1 LHSVKWLVTALI
13 VLQAPFLFIVFVMAG
28 TDGKRESL
36 YSVWAVVIPLALFS
50 IVAVVNAFIRSEW
63 RPIEWGIAMI
73 ACAPTVLIVGR
84 WLIR

>member
-1 LHSVKWLVTALI
+1 MKWLITALI

-36 YSVWAVVIPLALFS
+36 YSVWAVVIPLALLS

-63 RPIEWGIAMI
+63 RWLEWSIAAF
-73 ACAPTVLIVGR
+73 ACAPTVLII
-84 WLIR
+84 IRSIVR